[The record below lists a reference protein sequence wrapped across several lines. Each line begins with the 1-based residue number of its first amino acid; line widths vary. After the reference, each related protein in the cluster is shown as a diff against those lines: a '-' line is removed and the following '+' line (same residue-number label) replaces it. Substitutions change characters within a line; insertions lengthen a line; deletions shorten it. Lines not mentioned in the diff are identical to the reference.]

1 MPMAGHFIKVARGA
15 SGLSSARAGHL
26 ITGHSGSLWFDAS
39 AGHFI
44 RGSSEKAL
52 RVVGVSSGAVLKGT
66 SMNRLS
72 RSVGKPPETV
82 F

>member
-26 ITGHSGSLWFDAS
+26 ITGSLWFDAS

-52 RVVGVSSGAVLKGT
+52 RVVGVSSGAVVTRT

-72 RSVGKPPETV
+72 KSVGKPPEAI